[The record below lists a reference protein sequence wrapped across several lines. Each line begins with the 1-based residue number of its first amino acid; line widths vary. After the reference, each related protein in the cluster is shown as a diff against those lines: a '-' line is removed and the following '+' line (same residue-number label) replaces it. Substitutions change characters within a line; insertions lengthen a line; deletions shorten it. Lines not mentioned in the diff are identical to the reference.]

1 MDMPLGYF
9 LNEATTYGANSEH
22 KLWAEFIPAR
32 FASQSEAAGINSHI
46 NLLTLSC
53 S

>member
-1 MDMPLGYF
+1 MK
-9 LNEATTYGANSEH
+9 NKTKNISEITYLSE
-22 KLWAEFIPAR
+22 LIPDTKPMTMEIES
-32 FASQSEAAGINSHI
+32 FVSGINSHI